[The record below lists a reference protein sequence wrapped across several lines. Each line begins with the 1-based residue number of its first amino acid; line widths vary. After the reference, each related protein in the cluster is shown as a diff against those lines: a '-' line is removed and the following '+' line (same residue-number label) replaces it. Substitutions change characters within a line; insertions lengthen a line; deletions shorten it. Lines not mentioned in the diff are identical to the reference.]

1 MKGGRAVRPRTKET
15 CKTIMII
22 LLLLSVVLLSLT
34 AIQYSGGD
42 GLSGIMQTLTGK
54 ASVPPKKTEDPTF
67 TDAALPTAI
76 TAVGPA
82 GRISYLGQFAALDD
96 AFAALGGQLAA
107 ALDTA
112 GDSTEL
118 TRSAFLQKALEAE
131 LCFYYPGSVPLTVLA
146 QWLDA
151 TGDDLTGSGRIFCL
165 HRSEN
170 AVELLVEA
178 DGTCRSMTT
187 EIDGAAFSAALETLG
202 ADGSFLAAEGGDGYD
217 HLDPLTV
224 INPTF
229 TDVHVV
235 RASNPDES
243 FPKNAATALGF
254 NPYGDSVYSDGS
266 STTYTDSDATLR
278 IGADGV
284 LTLENSGQSRRFT
297 AAGSGDDQ
305 RIELV
310 RSLTETIAAD
320 RLGDSR
326 LYFTE
331 LTTDGQTTTIQFSC
345 FVEGMEV
352 LRVDGPAVE
361 AVFQGSVLTEL
372 TLRLRTYAVTS
383 ESMALLPPR
392 QAAAIAPAG
401 TTLLP
406 GYADVGD
413 STLQANW
420 LR

>member
-1 MKGGRAVRPRTKET
+1 MKGGRTVRPRTKET
-15 CKTIMII
+15 CKTIII
-22 LLLLSVVLLSLT
+22 FLLLVSVVLLSLT
-34 AIQYSGGD
+34 AIRYSGGD
-42 GLSGIMQTLTGK
+42 GLSGVMQTLTGK

-67 TDAALPTAI
+67 TDAALPTVI

-82 GRISYLGQFAALDD
+82 GRISYLAQFTALDD

-118 TRSAFLQKALEAE
+118 TRGAFVQEAVKAE

-151 TGDDLTGSGRIFCL
+151 TGDGLSGSGRVFCL
-165 HRSEN
+165 RRSGDT
-170 AVELLVEA
+170 VDLLMEA
-178 DGTCRSMTT
+178 DGTYRSMKT
-187 EIDGAAFSAALETLG
+187 EIDGAVFSAGLETLG
-202 ADGSFLAAEGGDGYD
+202 ADGSFLAAEGGEGYD

-224 INPTF
+224 IRPDC
-229 TDVHVV
+229 TDVPTV

-243 FPKNAATALGF
+243 FPKSAATALGF

-331 LTTDGQTTTIQFSC
+331 RTADGQTTTIQFSC

-352 LRVDGPAVE
+352 LRADGPAVE

-383 ESMALLPPR
+383 ETTALLPPR

-401 TTLLP
+401 TALLP

>member
-1 MKGGRAVRPRTKET
+1 MRPRTKET
-15 CKTIMII
+15 CKTIII
-22 LLLLSVVLLSLT
+22 FLLLVSVVLLSLT
-34 AIQYSGGD
+34 AIRYSGAD
-42 GLSGIMQTLTGK
+42 GLSGVMQTLTGK

-67 TDAALPTAI
+67 TDAALPTVI

-82 GRISYLGQFAALDD
+82 GRISYLAQFTALDD

-118 TRSAFLQKALEAE
+118 TRGAFVQEAVEAE

-151 TGDDLTGSGRIFCL
+151 TGDDLSGSGRIFCL
-165 HRSEN
+165 RRSGN
-170 AVELLVEA
+170 TVDLLVEA
-178 DGTCRSMTT
+178 DGTYHSMTT

-224 INPTF
+224 IRPDC
-229 TDVHVV
+229 TDVPTV
-235 RASNPDES
+235 RASNPVNDT
-243 FPKNAATALGF
+243 FLKHAATTLGF
-254 NPYGDSVYSDGS
+254 NPYGDSVYRDDS

-284 LTLENSGQSRRFT
+284 LNLENTGQSRRFT
-297 AAGSGDDQ
+297 AAGIGDDQ

-320 RLGDSR
+320 HLGDSR

-331 LTTDGQTTTIQFSC
+331 LTADGQTATIRFTC
-345 FVEGMEV
+345 FVEGLEV
-352 LRVDGPAVE
+352 LRADGPAVE

-383 ESMALLPPR
+383 ETTALLPPR

-401 TTLLP
+401 TALLP

>member
-1 MKGGRAVRPRTKET
+1 MRPRTKET
-15 CKTIMII
+15 CKSII
-22 LLLLSVVLLSLT
+22 IFLLLVSVVLLSLT
-34 AIQYSGGD
+34 AICYSGAD
-42 GLSGIMQTLTGK
+42 GLSGVMQKLTGQV
-54 ASVPPKKTEDPTF
+54 AIPPKKTEDPTF

-76 TAVGPA
+76 TVLGPA
-82 GRISYLGQFAALDD
+82 GRISYQGEFAALDD
-96 AFAALGGQLAA
+96 AFAALGSQLAA

-118 TRSAFLQKALEAE
+118 TRSAFVRDAVRAE

-151 TGDDLTGSGRIFCL
+151 AGDGLTGSGRVFCL
-165 HRSEN
+165 RRDGD
-170 AVELLVEA
+170 AVELLVED
-178 DGTCRSMTT
+178 DGIYRSITT
-187 EIDGAAFSAALETLG
+187 EIDGNTFSAALETLG

-217 HLDPLTV
+217 HLDPLT
-224 INPTF
+224 IIQPTR
-229 TDVHVV
+229 TAVPTV
-235 RASNPDES
+235 RAANPVDDS
-243 FPKNAATALGF
+243 FPKTAATALGF
-254 NPYGDSVYSDGS
+254 NPYGDSVYRDDS
-266 STTYTDSDATLR
+266 STTYTDSDASLR

-284 LTLENSGQSRRFT
+284 LKLENAGQAQRF
-297 AAGSGDDQ
+297 AASGSGDAQ

-310 RSLTETIAAD
+310 RALTETITAE

-326 LYFTE
+326 LYFTG
-331 LTTDGQTTTIQFSC
+331 LTSDDTTATIQFSC
-345 FVEGMEV
+345 FVEGLEV
-352 LRVDGPAVE
+352 LRADGPAVE

-372 TLRLRTYAVTS
+372 TIRLRTYGVTS
-383 ESMALLPPR
+383 ESTALLPPR

-401 TTLLP
+401 TLLLP